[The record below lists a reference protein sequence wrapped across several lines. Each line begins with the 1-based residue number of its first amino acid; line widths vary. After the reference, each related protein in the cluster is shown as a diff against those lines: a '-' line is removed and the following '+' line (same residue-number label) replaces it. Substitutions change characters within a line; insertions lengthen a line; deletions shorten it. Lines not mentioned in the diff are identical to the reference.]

1 MPIKLPAMFDKNPP
15 HTIEKN
21 SEKTHNNK
29 KKHSQSLTLT
39 PNVKV
44 IAKI

>member
-15 HTIEKN
+15 HTIEKIV
-21 SEKTHNNK
+21 KKLITT